1 MRNRDRP
8 LEPDDELSDGGV
20 NYVVERVGPA
30 PNAMSFGHAWVRR
43 IESSRSRPRR
53 MDGRV

>member
-20 NYVVERVGPA
+20 NYVVEPVGPA